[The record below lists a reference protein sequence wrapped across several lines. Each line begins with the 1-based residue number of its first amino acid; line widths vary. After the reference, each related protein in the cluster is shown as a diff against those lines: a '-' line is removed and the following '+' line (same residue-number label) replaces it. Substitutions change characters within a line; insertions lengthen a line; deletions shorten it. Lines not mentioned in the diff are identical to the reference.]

1 MYKRLYMFLNNK
13 NDVYDLQFEFRQ
25 HYSTSH
31 ALTNLTENIR
41 KALDDG
47 NIGCGVSADL
57 QKAFNT
63 VDQQILLTK
72 LNDYG
77 IREVSSDWFK
87 SYPSDRNQ
95 YVSINAYE
103 SGLFTVNCGVP
114 QGSVLGPLL
123 FLLYMN
129 FLNQAIKFCKVHHF
143 ADGTN
148 LLYLNNSIKKLKKL
162 VNAELKNIVDW
173 LNAYKIL
180 LNVQKTEMVIF
191 KYKENK
197 FLGDLKIKFCSKRL
211 CPTESVKYLD
221 VKIDRNFHWQYHVN
235 DPSIKLYRDNAVLF
249 KMRKFLSLLKY

>member
-1 MYKRLYMFLNNK
+1 MLGKPMYKRRYIFLNNK
-13 NDVYDLQFEFRQ
+13 NNIYDLQFEFRQ

-31 ALTNLTENIR
+31 ALTNLTDNIR

-63 VDQQILLTK
+63 VEQQILLTK

-77 IREVSSDWFK
+77 IREVSNDWFK
-87 SYPSDRNQ
+87 SYPSDHNQ

-123 FLLYMN
+123 LLLYMN
-129 FLNQAIKFCKVHHF
+129 FLNQAITFCKVYHF

-162 VNAELKNIVDW
+162 VNADLNNIVDW
-173 LNAYKIL
+173 LNA
-180 LNVQKTEMVIF
+180 
-191 KYKENK
+191 K
-197 FLGDLKIKFCSKRL
+197 FYLMYRKLK
-211 CPTESVKYLD
+211 
-221 VKIDRNFHWQYHVN
+221 
-235 DPSIKLYRDNAVLF
+235 
-249 KMRKFLSLLKY
+249 